1 MPNQISIDGIDFKKY
16 IEETDIV
23 EKINQISYTINSEYK
38 DKDPI
43 FIVILNGSF
52 MFASDLVKR
61 FSGHCQLAFVK
72 LSSYD
77 KLESS
82 GKVREVFGLDIDI
95 NGKDVIIVEDIV
107 DTGLTLEFF
116 ISRLHEH
123 NPKSVRIAT
132 LLLKPDSF
140 NNRFPVDYVGFEIP
154 NDFIVGYGLDL
165 DGYGRNYPHIYKKEN
180 K

>member
-1 MPNQISIDGIDFKKY
+1 MPNQITIDGINFKKH
-16 IEETDIV
+16 IDETDIV
-23 EKINQISYTINSEYK
+23 EKINQISHKINSDYK
-38 DKDPI
+38 DKEPI

-77 KLESS
+77 NLESS
-82 GKVREVFGLDIDI
+82 GKVKEVYGLDIDI

-107 DTGLTLEFF
+107 DTGLTLEYF
-116 ISRLHEH
+116 ISKLHEH
-123 NPKSVRIAT
+123 KPKSVRIAT

-140 NNRFPVDYVGFEIP
+140 NNHFPVDYVGFSVP

-165 DGYGRNYPHIYKKEN
+165 NGYGRNFPHIYKKEN
-180 K
+180 